1 MKKYLIFGNAESVHL
16 LKWVKELVKY
26 FEVFI
31 ISSKGVHP
39 EIAALIQK
47 DHLNILDLYI
57 GPTGGNYKILEKY
70 FNVKNLI
77 KTIEPDFVNPH
88 YVTSHG
94 FLIALIK
101 NFSNF
106 PFRLIQTTWG
116 TDILVTPFKNK
127 LYYNLTKFSLDKA
140 NLITSDSEYMTSV
153 IKTISGSETMTFSF
167 GLDELPD
174 ISLDTKDVNLF
185 YSNRMLTEN
194 YNIKGVIDLFNLI
207 VQSNPNALLII
218 SHDGEQRKYLEDY
231 SKQIGLENK
240 ITFVGFIS
248 LEEQIR
254 LYREAQ
260 FYLSLPVSDSTSVSL
275 IEAMAYGCI
284 PVLSDIPANHEW
296 IKDGVNGII
305 FRKEDFNLSKF
316 LEFSS
321 NNITIARTNRK
332 IIEERGIFPES
343 IKHFVEKI
351 NQILS

>member
-1 MKKYLIFGNAESVHL
+1 MIKYLIFGNAESVHIV
-16 LKWVKELVKY
+16 KWVKELIKY

-31 ISSKGVHP
+31 ISSRGVHP
-39 EIAALIQK
+39 EISELIQR
-47 DHLNILDLYI
+47 DHLYELDLNI
-57 GPTGGNYKILEKY
+57 GPTGGNYQILKKY
-70 FNVKNLI
+70 FKIKKLI

-88 YVTSHG
+88 YITSHG
-94 FLIALIK
+94 FLVALIK
-101 NFSNF
+101 KFNNH

-127 LYYNLTKFSLDKA
+127 AYYLLTKFCLNKA
-140 NLITSDSEYMTSV
+140 DLITSDSEYMTGI
-153 IKTISGSETMTFSF
+153 IKKISSSETITFSF

-174 ISLDTKDVNLF
+174 ISLADKNENLF

-194 YNIKGVIDLFNLI
+194 YNIKEVIDLFNK
-207 VQSNPNALLII
+207 VAQTNSKACLII
-218 SHDGEQRKYLEDY
+218 SHDGEQRNSLENY
-231 SKQIGLENK
+231 SRQLGLENK

-260 FYLSLPVSDSTSVSL
+260 FYISLPISDSTSVSL

-296 IKDGVNGII
+296 IKDGINGII
-305 FRKEDFNLSKF
+305 YRKQDFRMAKF
-316 LEFSS
+316 LEFIS
-321 NNITIARTNRK
+321 NKETIARLNRK

-343 IKHFVEKI
+343 MKHFVEKI
-351 NQILS
+351 NQIQN